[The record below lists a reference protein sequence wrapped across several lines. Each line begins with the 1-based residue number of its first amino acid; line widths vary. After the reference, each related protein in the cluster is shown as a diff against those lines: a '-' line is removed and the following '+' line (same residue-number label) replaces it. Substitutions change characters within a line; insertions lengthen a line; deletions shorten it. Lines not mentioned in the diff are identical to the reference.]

1 MNNNKA
7 TTFPTLLPLSFTVV
21 LISTQAFAATK
32 QLPQTDF
39 SESVVSTANT
49 ASKGIR
55 TAWYD
60 GATTRY
66 AHGVL
71 GDAIE
76 AGELYVKTANGK
88 TVSLILDAQ
97 HVFEDIAPR
106 LADMDGDGQDE
117 VITIRSHQ
125 NKGGQIAVYGITASQ
140 PNQLSLVASTPYIGQ
155 SYRWLAPVGIADF
168 NNDGA
173 MDIAY
178 IDRPHLAKILRV
190 WSYAPTGLKQIAQK
204 QGLTNHRIGDD
215 FISGGVSLCDDLPAM
230 LTVDSSW
237 SRILKTSFT
246 DGRLLSEDIGSY
258 VSPASFNSALNCK

>member
-1 MNNNKA
+1 MNKNKA
-7 TTFPTLLPLSFTVV
+7 TPLVTLLSASVAMV
-21 LISTQAFAATK
+21 LSTQLSAATE

-39 SESVVSTANT
+39 PESVVSTTRT
-49 ASKGIR
+49 ASKGIQ
-55 TAWYD
+55 TTWYD

-76 AGELYVKTANGK
+76 AGELHAKMANGN
-88 TVSLILDAQ
+88 TVSVILDAK

-117 VITIRSHQ
+117 IITIRSHQ
-125 NKGGQIAVYGITASQ
+125 DKGGQIAVYGITASES
-140 PNQLSLVASTPYIGQ
+140 NKLSLVASTPYIGQ

-190 WSYAPTGLKQIAQK
+190 WSYTPSGLKQIAQK
-204 QGLTNHRIGDD
+204 SGLTNHRIGDN
-215 FISGGVSLCDDLPAM
+215 FISGGARLCGDQPSM
-230 LTVDSSW
+230 ITVDSGW
-237 SRILKTSFT
+237 SRIMKTTFK
-246 DGRLLSEDIGSY
+246 DGRLLSQDIGSY
-258 VSPASFNSALNCK
+258 LTTASLNKALSCN

>member
-1 MNNNKA
+1 MKNNTKPA
-7 TTFPTLLPLSFTVV
+7 FVTLLSASTAIV
-21 LISTQAFAATK
+21 LSTQLYAATE
-32 QLPQTDF
+32 QLPRTAF
-39 SESVVSTANT
+39 PESVVSTTSA
-49 ASKGIR
+49 ASKGIQ

-76 AGELYVKTANGK
+76 AGELHVKMANGSM
-88 TVSLILDAQ
+88 VSLTLDAQ

-117 VITIRSHQ
+117 IITIRSHA

-140 PNQLSLVASTPYIGQ
+140 PDQLSLVASTPYIGRA
-155 SYRWLAPVGIADF
+155 YRWLAPVGIADF

-190 WSYAPTGLKQIAQK
+190 WSYTPTGLQQIAQK

-215 FISGGVSLCDDLPAM
+215 FISGGVSLCGEQPAM
-230 LTVDSSW
+230 LTVDSS
-237 SRILKTSFT
+237 
-246 DGRLLSEDIGSY
+246 
-258 VSPASFNSALNCK
+258 